1 MATVLR
7 ANATSACAQSRRREQ
22 RGPRTFGPNGRIA
35 VSDHR
40 IDHFFE
46 QKVQKSGQLHTLRL
60 QYLRWNRHEPPD
72 FGKERTKNGSFQKKR
87 AEPRF
92 EPEAKKASGALKP
105 DNYLAPKWLRC
116 RYGDIL
122 RNVPFKAHKGSV
134 TSMSARSSS
143 SKSPFLRTR
152 LFGTS

>member
-60 QYLRWNRHEPPD
+60 QISVGTGTNRRILEK
-72 FGKERTKNGSFQKKR
+72 GKNQKWLFPKIDPR
-87 AEPRF
+87 VRSACFTRDNEPRLHGWF
-92 EPEAKKASGALKP
+92 S
-105 DNYLAPKWLRC
+105 
-116 RYGDIL
+116 
-122 RNVPFKAHKGSV
+122 
-134 TSMSARSSS
+134 RSSINPQILPT
-143 SKSPFLRTR
+143 PFR
-152 LFGTS
+152 LFLEQIGSQFPKIGSKEI